1 MSVKKIRTEYDNLFQ
16 EGSIK
21 TPLQMILASLFLTIL
36 NTLQEQHH
44 CGLFYCLYILSL
56 CCLLFQRKLHQ
67 IK

>member
-44 CGLFYCLYILSL
+44 CGLFYCLYILCPCAAFFSKEN
-56 CCLLFQRKLHQ
+56 CTK
-67 IK
+67 